1 MDATIMLNNP
11 ICSAK
16 DLTFYHSNKGESIK
30 GGWNT
35 WGRKKRF
42 DQEITAAINFC
53 WEFNRC
59 NKNENNFRACKEL
72 LPSPSP
78 IKLE

>member
-30 GGWNT
+30 GGD
-35 WGRKKRF
+35 RKKRF

-53 WEFNRC
+53 
-59 NKNENNFRACKEL
+59 
-72 LPSPSP
+72 
-78 IKLE
+78 